1 MHDADSTDILATDF
15 ARSSIF
21 LISIMS
27 WTTVAIDCR
36 TSLKRLINFLSAD
49 EVDPNY
55 HANGRGQDDWN
66 PDAGSARTT
75 PPSAAEPVIRIRKGE
90 FSWPQQ
96 RTLEEQADA
105 KKEVSSSSSAAWT
118 LSNVEM
124 EIAAGEHIFVVGPVG
139 AGKSSLLLAILGGID
154 KSPGSVVELRGRVAY
169 VPQQPW
175 IFNASLRENILFG
188 SAYDE
193 ELYFKV
199 VQACALTSDFKVL
212 PDGDETEIGEKGI
225 NLSGGQ
231 KARVSLAR
239 ACYQDADV
247 YLLDDPL
254 AAVDVHVARH
264 LMDQCVLGILK
275 SKAVVL
281 VTHQTQYLPL
291 ADSIVVIKEGT
302 MAASGSLSSVSSEHP
317 HLLDSL
323 DKEPRTREG
332 ATCETPVEQGESLD
346 EDARPK
352 HEDLPEEEAC
362 LSKEG
367 LAVKPKS
374 GDTAKEAT
382 VAENGSKVTKG
393 GESAS
398 KIVLV
403 QDEKMESGAVSMQV
417 WVSLAKTVGSTPAMA
432 IVTLFFL
439 AQLMQTSSDTWLSI
453 WSSAV
458 VMHEETAES
467 DAGDGGGGETTV
479 DAFNTT
485 FYLNV
490 YIVITL
496 STVAAIAISSF
507 SVVSNLLRASRNLH
521 ESMLHRIMHA
531 PTKFFD
537 ATPMG
542 RILNR
547 FTGDMNEI
555 DKELRKGLDAS
566 FQKGMK
572 LLFVLLVVLYV
583 TPPFIVIVGIMAV
596 VYFYVQRFYRQT
608 SRQISR
614 IETVSKSHIISLL
627 SETVSGQ
634 GSIRAFDVQHRF
646 ISKFNSRGDGYTLAY
661 ATSNTCNR
669 WLQVRLEFI
678 GNISVGFSALLAIL
692 GSKGGAGTAGLVGLS
707 ITYALDVTESL
718 NWVRQ
723 SFLG

>member
-1 MHDADSTDILATDF
+1 M
-15 ARSSIF
+15 
-21 LISIMS
+21 
-27 WTTVAIDCR
+27 AIDCR
-36 TSLKRLINFLSAD
+36 TSLKRLINFLAAD

-55 HANGRGQDDWN
+55 HANGRGQDVWT
-66 PDAGSARTT
+66 PDAGGACQA
-75 PPSAAEPVIRIRKGE
+75 PVSAAEPVIRICKGE

-96 RTLEEQADA
+96 RRQEEQADA
-105 KKEVSSSSSAAWT
+105 KREVPGGSPAAWT
-118 LSNVEM
+118 LSGVDM
-124 EIAAGEHIFVVGPVG
+124 EVAAGERVFVAGPVG

-154 KSPGSVVELRGRVAY
+154 KRQGSVVELRGRVAY

-188 SAYDE
+188 LAYDQD
-193 ELYFKV
+193 LYSKV

-239 ACYQDADV
+239 ACYQNADV

-264 LMDQCVLGILK
+264 LMDQCVLGMLK

-281 VTHQTQYLPL
+281 VTHHTQYLPL
-291 ADSIVVIKEGT
+291 ANSIVVIKDG
-302 MAASGSLSSVSSEHP
+302 MMVANGSLSSVSSQHP
-317 HLLDSL
+317 DLLDSL
-323 DKEPRTREG
+323 DKEPLAGGEASSKPPGQAGQVLDKDSRLDDEDVAG
-332 ATCETPVEQGESLD
+332 GESRD
-346 EDARPK
+346 ELARQ
-352 HEDLPEEEAC
+352 DG
-362 LSKEG
+362 S
-367 LAVKPKS
+367 AVKPGA
-374 GDTAKEAT
+374 GDKAKRPAIGDD
-382 VAENGSKVTKG
+382 GSKVEKG
-393 GESAS
+393 EGTAS
-398 KIVLV
+398 KVILV
-403 QDEKMESGAVSMQV
+403 QDEKMQSGAVSMQV

-432 IVTLFFL
+432 IVALFFL
-439 AQLMQTSSDTWLSI
+439 SQLMQTSSDYWLSV

-458 VMHEETAES
+458 VMYEETTES
-467 DAGDGGGGETTV
+467 DTGGSGRGEMAV
-479 DAFNTT
+479 EGFNTN

-490 YIVITL
+490 YIGITL

-507 SVVSNLLRASRNLH
+507 SIVSNLLRASRNLH

-555 DKELRKGLDAS
+555 DKELRRGLDAS
-566 FQKGMK
+566 FTKGMK
-572 LLFVLLVVLYV
+572 LLFVLIVVLYV
-583 TPPFIVIVGIMAV
+583 TPTFIIIVSIMAV

-608 SRQISR
+608 SRQLSR
-614 IETVSKSHIISLL
+614 IETVTKSHIISLL

-634 GSIRAFDVQHRF
+634 GSIRAFDAQHRF
-646 ISKFNSRGDGYTLAY
+646 ISKFNSRNDGYTLAY

-669 WLQVRLEFI
+669 WLQVRLELI

-692 GSKGGAGTAGLVGLS
+692 GSSGGAQTAGLVGLS

-718 NWVRQ
+718 NWVRLP
-723 SFLG
+723 FP